1 MKYIWV
7 FLIGI
12 PLLVVATYI
21 SIKNKKRVLEKFG
34 VFGESAIPYDEY
46 IKGMF
51 TEKELSDFRK
61 DWEKKGFF
69 DKTAVINIW
78 KDKSI
83 KEQNQ
88 ILVSAKQQKEERQKI
103 EAI

>member
-34 VFGESAIPYDEY
+34 VFGESKITYVDLVKAKY
-46 IKGMF
+46 
-51 TEKELSDFRK
+51 TEKELPKVRE
-61 DWEKKGFF
+61 DWEKKSMEEKTKEIELW
-69 DKTAVINIW
+69 DKLSPKQQNDFVIFY
-78 KDKSI
+78 
-83 KEQNQ
+83 
-88 ILVSAKQQKEERQKI
+88 KQQKEGRQQMESI
-103 EAI
+103 